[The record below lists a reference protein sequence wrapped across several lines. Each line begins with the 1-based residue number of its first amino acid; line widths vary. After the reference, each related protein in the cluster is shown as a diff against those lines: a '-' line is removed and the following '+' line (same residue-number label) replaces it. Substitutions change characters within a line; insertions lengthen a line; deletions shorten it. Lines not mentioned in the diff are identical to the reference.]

1 MVLNPSRV
9 GIRLGLNEA
18 LEQLIG
24 VFELLFILDLHAFR
38 EYPLSHAGIVSHE
51 MNSFD
56 YRLHHPVENIGIFR
70 DELLCCVQTG
80 LLKQSTSFSIKQ

>member
-38 EYPLSHAGIVSHE
+38 ECLLGHAGIVSHE

-56 YRLHHPVENIGIFR
+56 YRLHHPVENIRIFR